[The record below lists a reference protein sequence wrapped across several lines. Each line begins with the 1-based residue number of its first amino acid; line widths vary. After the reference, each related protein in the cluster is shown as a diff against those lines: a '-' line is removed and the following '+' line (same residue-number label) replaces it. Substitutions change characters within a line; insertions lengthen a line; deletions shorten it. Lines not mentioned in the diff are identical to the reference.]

1 MLQETVINCFWRG
14 ISDTFMRDYNVNI
27 ILSTIGTALGIS
39 IIELQNILGLILTV
53 INLFI
58 LVVSLVLKLIRYIKN
73 DGKLDKEEISDL
85 LDDVEDIKDSIEKEH
100 KDGSL

>member
-1 MLQETVINCFWRG
+1 MK
-14 ISDTFMRDYNVNI
+14 DYNANI

-39 IIELQNILGLILTV
+39 IIELQNILGLILTA

-58 LVVSLVLKLIRYIKN
+58 LVVSLILKLIKYIKN

-85 LDDVEDIKDSIEKEH
+85 LSDAEDIKDSIEKEH

>member
-1 MLQETVINCFWRG
+1 
-14 ISDTFMRDYNVNI
+14 MRDYDANI
-27 ILSTIGTALGIS
+27 ILSTIGTGLGIS
-39 IIELQNILGLILTV
+39 LVELHNILGLTLTA

-58 LVVSLVLKLIRYIKN
+58 LVLSLVLKLIKYIKN

-85 LDDVEDIKDSIEKEH
+85 LSDAKDIKKEIDSIEKEH

>member
-1 MLQETVINCFWRG
+1 MN
-14 ISDTFMRDYNVNI
+14 DYDANI
-27 ILSTIGTALGIS
+27 ILSTIGTGLGIS
-39 IIELQNILGLILTV
+39 IIELQNISGLILTT

-58 LVVSLVLKLIRYIKN
+58 LVLSLVLKLIKYIKN

-85 LDDVEDIKDSIEKEH
+85 LSDAKDIKKEIDSIEKEH